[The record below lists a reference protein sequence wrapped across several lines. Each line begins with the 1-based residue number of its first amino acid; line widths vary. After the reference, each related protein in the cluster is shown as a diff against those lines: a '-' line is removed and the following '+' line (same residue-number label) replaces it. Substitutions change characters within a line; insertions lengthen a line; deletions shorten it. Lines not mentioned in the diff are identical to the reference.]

1 MKKTI
6 FLSLIIAMI
15 IGSCT
20 QEKKSPIE
28 GAWQLVYAKNRSME
42 ETFPAQFS
50 GEQVK
55 MFINGHITWVGQ
67 FKLPTDTLFQSD
79 YGLGTYT
86 LDGNK
91 FIENTTIH
99 FQNSAIGSKKMIME
113 IRNDTLIQ
121 MYPTD
126 ENFNLAEKHH
136 IMKYVRLK

>member
-1 MKKTI
+1 MKKLT
-6 FLSLIIAMI
+6 FLSLVIALI

-28 GAWQLVYAKNRSME
+28 GAWQLVYLKNRSME
-42 ETFPAQFS
+42 ETFPAQIS

-55 MFINGHITWVGQ
+55 MFIKGHISWVGQ
-67 FKLPTDTLFQSD
+67 FKLPTDTAILYD

-91 FIENTTIH
+91 FIENVKIH
-99 FQNSAIGSKKMIME
+99 GQKSAIGTKKMIME

-126 ENFNLAEKHH
+126 DNFNLPEKYH
-136 IMKYVRLK
+136 IYKYIRLK

>member
-28 GAWQLVYAKNRSME
+28 GAWQLVYLKNRSME
-42 ETFPAQFS
+42 ETFPAQIS
-50 GEQVK
+50 GDQVK
-55 MFINGHITWVGQ
+55 MFINGHLTWVGQ
-67 FKLPTDTLFQSD
+67 FKLPTDTSFQYD
-79 YGLGTYT
+79 YGFGTYT

-99 FQNSAIGSKKMIME
+99 AQKSAIGSKKMIME

-126 ENFNLAEKHH
+126 ENFNLAEKIN

>member
-6 FLSLIIAMI
+6 FLSLIVAMI

-20 QEKKSPIE
+20 QEKKSSIE
-28 GAWQLVYAKNRSME
+28 GAWQLVYAKNRTME
-42 ETFPAQFS
+42 ETFPAQIS

-67 FKLPTDTLFQSD
+67 FKFPTDTSLIYD

-91 FIENTTIH
+91 FSENIAIH
-99 FQNSAIGSKKMIME
+99 GQKSAVGSKNMIME

-121 MYPTD
+121 LWPAD
-126 ENFNLAEKHH
+126 ENFNLEEKHH
-136 IMKYVRLK
+136 IFKYVRLK

>member
-6 FLSLIIAMI
+6 FLSLIVAMI

-20 QEKKSPIE
+20 QEKKSSIE
-28 GAWQLVYAKNRSME
+28 GAWQLVYAKNRTME
-42 ETFPAQFS
+42 ETFPAQIS

-67 FKLPTDTLFQSD
+67 FKLPTDTSLMYD

-86 LDGNK
+86 LDGNR
-91 FIENTTIH
+91 FTENATIH
-99 FQNSAIGSKKMIME
+99 GQKSAVGSKKMIME

-121 MYPTD
+121 MYPAD
-126 ENFNLAEKHH
+126 ENFNLEENHH

>member
-1 MKKTI
+1 MKKVI
-6 FLSLIIAMI
+6 FLFLIIEMI

-20 QEKKSPIE
+20 QEKQSPIE
-28 GAWQLVYAKNRSME
+28 GAWQLVYAKNRSKE
-42 ETFPAQFS
+42 ESFPAQFP

-55 MFINGHITWVGQ
+55 MFVNGHITWVGQ
-67 FKLPTDTLFQSD
+67 FKLPRDTSFIYD

-86 LDGNK
+86 IDGDK
-91 FIENTTIH
+91 FTENCTIH
-99 FQNSAIGSKKMIME
+99 RQKSAVGSKKMIME

-126 ENFNLAEKHH
+126 ENFKLEEKHH